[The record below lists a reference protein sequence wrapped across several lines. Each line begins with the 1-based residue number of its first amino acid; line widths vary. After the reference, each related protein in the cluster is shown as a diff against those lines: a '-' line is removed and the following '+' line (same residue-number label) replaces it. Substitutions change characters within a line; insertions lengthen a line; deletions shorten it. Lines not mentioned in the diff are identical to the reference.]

1 MKRRQPQTLGR
12 LDGGRWADTGSGAH
26 GGHHHQHQR
35 QADDEDHPDREK
47 QVAQLGQQHDL
58 RAPRPNA
65 LRSECIRQPVERMG
79 NQMEKIRLNHSSWR
93 LWLAATY
100 VR

>member
-1 MKRRQPQTLGR
+1 MQRT
-12 LDGGRWADTGSGAH
+12 AAY
-26 GGHHHQHQR
+26 HHQHQR

-47 QVAQLGQQHDL
+47 QVAQLGQQHVL
-58 RAPRPNA
+58 RRAAAERLA
-65 LRSECIRQPVERMG
+65 QRVHQQPVERMG

>member
-1 MKRRQPQTLGR
+1 MTRIIQTVKSR
-12 LDGGRWADTGSGAH
+12 LRSWVSSMFSGA
-26 GGHHHQHQR
+26 
-35 QADDEDHPDREK
+35 
-47 QVAQLGQQHDL
+47 L
-58 RAPRPNA
+58 RPNA

-79 NQMEKIRLNHSSWR
+79 NQMEKTRLNHSSWR